1 MNPFWIPDDLPP
13 SIEEMRAERRALA
26 IIDGIPP
33 TEDVEQQI
41 LLSALVWGW
50 LENPAE
56 VAPILTAAEVDP
68 ERVLREVRR
77 TGIWQEP

>member
-56 VAPILTAAEVDP
+56 VAPILAAAEVDP

-77 TGIWQEP
+77 TGIWQDP